1 MGEVSKKEI
10 NDIFGG
16 KMERKAVDFAL
27 LGPKVHLLGG
37 KGKVRKK
44 RNQKSAKR
52 DKRTLSVC
60 VAKGE
65 ANGVRE
71 NILFRRQM
79 KRGV

>member
-1 MGEVSKKEI
+1 MTFSVEKRREILFWTESAPFLRQREGKKKEI
-10 NDIFGG
+10 
-16 KMERKAVDFAL
+16 
-27 LGPKVHLLGG
+27 
-37 KGKVRKK
+37 
-44 RNQKSAKR
+44 NQKSAKR